1 MDYKISL
8 LVLAKKKT
16 TQKRYILL
24 FGDVLR
30 TSGAFNKVK
39 SSVMPT
45 EHLAFPVSPHPFTL
59 ASKPQT
65 TTTWAAVTQG
75 FPRIGFPLT
84 TTRRPIFPHL
94 ASGIERERMR
104 DRQQTAGMRFQITW
118 FYLTKERA
126 KRRGRDGGSWELQVR
141 PRGWLR
147 GNRPTVHQATN
158 LSSYVMSQVQYSP
171 GRLFKE
177 RPSRVADKKV
187 IYLVATALHESL
199 CSGYFGR
206 RQTPGCRF
214 WWCCGYF

>member
-1 MDYKISL
+1 
-8 LVLAKKKT
+8 
-16 TQKRYILL
+16 
-24 FGDVLR
+24 
-30 TSGAFNKVK
+30 
-39 SSVMPT
+39 MPT
-45 EHLAFPVSPHPFTL
+45 EHLAFAVSPHPFTL
-59 ASKPQT
+59 ASLPQT
-65 TTTWAAVTQG
+65 MTTWAAVTQG

-104 DRQQTAGMRFQITW
+104 DRQQTVGMRFQITW

-171 GRLFKE
+171 GRLFKV
-177 RPSRVADKKV
+177 RPSRGADKKV

-199 CSGYFGR
+199 GLFWSQTNSGVSLLVMLWVFLVRLMIYTR
-206 RQTPGCRF
+206 LQDSHSPPPHPTPPPSRCMLHFSVQQRGA
-214 WWCCGYF
+214 